1 MYRAKVSGRNR
12 FEVFDPRTPLDEGA
26 DAALET
32 ALRSAL
38 DGHQL
43 RLAYQPMLALGDRQV
58 LGFEALLRWD
68 HPERGTLNAADFLPT
83 AEARGLIV
91 PIGEWVLDTACSQ
104 LAAWTTRRHA
114 TATPLTIAVN
124 VSGRQLREPRF
135 AKLVSETLDRHRI
148 ASRQV
153 CLEIA
158 ERDLTAD
165 DPATRETLTALAALG
180 IQLAVD
186 NFGATYASLAR
197 LPQFPVSV
205 VKLEQFSES
214 PRSRRLGAMVVAMAH
229 GLGMRVVGQRIETP
243 TQLNDLEEITCDDG
257 QGYLLSPP
265 MSPENVDRML
275 EDSASTHPVD
285 PDEVVPPRDV
295 ST

>member
-1 MYRAKVSGRNR
+1 VR
-12 FEVFDPRTPLDEGA
+12 
-26 DAALET
+26 
-32 ALRSAL
+32 
-38 DGHQL
+38 
-43 RLAYQPMLALGDRQV
+43 
-58 LGFEALLRWD
+58 
-68 HPERGTLNAADFLPT
+68 
-83 AEARGLIV
+83 
-91 PIGEWVLDTACSQ
+91 
-104 LAAWTTRRHA
+104 
-114 TATPLTIAVN
+114 
-124 VSGRQLREPRF
+124 
-135 AKLVSETLDRHRI
+135 
-148 ASRQV
+148 
-153 CLEIA
+153 LEIA

-285 PDEVVPPRDV
+285 SDEVVPPRDV